1 MRSNSRGGE
10 WTRMPG
16 ILIVDDEEDMQRLVR
31 AVISE
36 ANEGLKVVG
45 EATTGEEAVERWR
58 ELRPDIIL
66 LDQRMP
72 GMTGIEAAEQILAEA
87 PDQRIIL
94 FSSFL
99 DDETNR
105 RAKQVGVLACIDKT
119 DVGSV
124 PEAVWKYTGR

>member
-1 MRSNSRGGE
+1 MSGVTAGGE

-16 ILIVDDEEDMQRLVR
+16 ILIVDDEEDMQLLVQ
-31 AVISE
+31 AVILE
-36 ANEGLKVVG
+36 ANEGLEIVG
-45 EATTGEEAVERWR
+45 NAGTGEEAVERWR
-58 ELRPDIIL
+58 ELHPDIIL

-72 GMTGIEAAEQILAEA
+72 GMSGIEAAEQILAEQ

-94 FSSFL
+94 FSSYL

-124 PEAVWKYTGR
+124 PEAVWKYTGH

>member
-1 MRSNSRGGE
+1 
-10 WTRMPG
+10 MPG

-36 ANEGLKVVG
+36 ANEGLEVVG